1 MNVSS
6 IVVKT
11 VPKFLDGVL
20 EALKSYDGCD
30 YHLHD
35 ELGRIIVTVEGEG
48 VAQEMEKLIHIQGIE
63 HVISADMM
71 FAYSED
77 ELEKERDKLDKSG
90 GDVPTWLNDP
100 NAQLSDM
107 QYNGDLKK
115 KL

>member
-11 VPKFLDGVL
+11 VPKFLDEVV
-20 EALKSYDGCD
+20 ESVKAYEGCD

-35 ELGRIIVTVEGEG
+35 EMGRIVVTVEGEG
-48 VAQEMEKLIHIQGIE
+48 VAEEMEKLTHIQGID

-71 FAYSED
+71 YAYSED
-77 ELEKERDKLDKSG
+77 ELERERDKLDKEG
-90 GDVPTWLNDP
+90 GDVPAWLNDP
-100 NAQLSDM
+100 NAQVSDI